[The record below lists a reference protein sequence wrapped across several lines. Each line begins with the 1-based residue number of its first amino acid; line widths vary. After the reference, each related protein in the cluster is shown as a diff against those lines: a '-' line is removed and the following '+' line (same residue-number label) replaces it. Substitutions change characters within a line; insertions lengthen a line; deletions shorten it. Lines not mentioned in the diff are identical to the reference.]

1 MTEIL
6 EAKGPS
12 EKMNQSSR
20 SAELNTLGL
29 KTREEYLIAFEE
41 KVLGAVSG
49 VFTSMDRNLIVSYS
63 LSIALVLFN
72 WEKATEFTFLGVK
85 VAVSSEHIYRYLP
98 LIVASIYLPISYQL
112 YRITVIYRSIR
123 GNAEELLQLNTKA
136 RPISLGD
143 MRHFESGVAGLIL
156 ALARWQASVLLTKNF
171 FAAHDF
177 NSKTKLLSLF
187 MELFS
192 LLYAVVN
199 WSVKVIVSLATLLA
213 LFFLPLLICGY
224 SVASRW
230 SIAIWP
236 PVDNL
241 ALFVFVCVALAAV
254 ATLWYG
260 FVLFLVYFLDLL
272 YAVKGDFEHSAK
284 ALLGSLVRLLT
295 QRLIDNILR
304 GPLFPFR

>member
-1 MTEIL
+1 
-6 EAKGPS
+6 
-12 EKMNQSSR
+12 
-20 SAELNTLGL
+20 
-29 KTREEYLIAFEE
+29 
-41 KVLGAVSG
+41 
-49 VFTSMDRNLIVSYS
+49 MDRNLIVSYS

-156 ALARWQASVLLTKNF
+156 ALARWQASVLLTKNL